1 MSSYRFLI
9 TCTVCVALMLT
20 ACSSRRGE
28 KPVET
33 RTTISATRDVNP
45 DASGR
50 PSPVVVRI
58 FQLRGDQGF
67 KEADFFSLYTREKET
82 LGADLVVREE
92 YVLHPGEEREMVLPL
107 SPEARYIGA
116 IAAFRDIESTRWRAL
131 NPKPRRSMG
140 DTFSK
145 DAVTISINRGAL
157 TLSVKD

>member
-1 MSSYRFLI
+1 MSAYRFLM
-9 TCTVCVALMLT
+9 TLT
-20 ACSSRRGE
+20 ACAALLLVSCSSRRAE

-82 LGADLVVREE
+82 LGADLVERDE
-92 YVLHPGEEREMVLPL
+92 YVLHPGEEREMLLPV
-107 SPEARYIGA
+107 SPEARYI
-116 IAAFRDIESTRWRAL
+116 
-131 NPKPRRSMG
+131 RSEE
-140 DTFSK
+140 
-145 DAVTISINRGAL
+145 R
-157 TLSVKD
+157 